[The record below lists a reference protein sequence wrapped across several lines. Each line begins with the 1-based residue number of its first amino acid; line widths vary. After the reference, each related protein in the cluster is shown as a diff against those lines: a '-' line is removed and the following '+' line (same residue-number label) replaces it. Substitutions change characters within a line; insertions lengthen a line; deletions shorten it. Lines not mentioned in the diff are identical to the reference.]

1 MRLRISVVML
11 VGLVLTAGSK
21 TSAQNDPVKTVQD
34 GVYTSAQADRGGS
47 HYVTHCQNCHGANLS
62 GANARALAGEEFLG
76 FWMGLTLDDVFE
88 RVRSMPPGAGS
99 GLGHGTHLELL
110 AYLLSMNGLPS
121 GTEPLTT
128 EALGRIMV
136 EGEDGPQPAAEFA
149 LVQVVGCL
157 TRGPDGGW
165 VVTDA
170 SDPMRTRVPDR
181 STGDARTVA
190 ETIAAGSGAF
200 ELLYVYPSPDQL
212 EGHWVE
218 TKGFLIRQP
227 HDQLNVTALQSL
239 ALDCEPER

>member
-1 MRLRISVVML
+1 MRLRISVVL
-11 VGLVLTAGSK
+11 VVGLVLTAGSEV
-21 TSAQNDPVKTVQD
+21 SAQNDPVKTVHD

-47 HYVTHCQNCHGANLS
+47 HYQTHCQNCHGANLS
-62 GANARALAGEEFLG
+62 GANARALAGEEFLR
-76 FWMGLTLDDVFE
+76 FWMGLTLDDMFE

-99 GLGHGTHLELL
+99 GLERETQLDLL
-110 AYLLSMNGLPS
+110 AYLLFMNGLPS

-128 EALGRIMV
+128 EALGWIMV

-157 TRGPDGGW
+157 TRGPDGAW

-170 SDPMRTRVPDR
+170 SDPMRTRVPEG

-227 HDQLNVTALQSL
+227 YDQLNVTALQSL
-239 ALDCEPER
+239 ARDCEPER